1 MANTVFVMSSEPHC
15 GASGVLLGLADLL
28 IGAGRKIGF
37 FRPIVRD
44 GDRPDPHALL
54 LHSRFPLQFAVED
67 GIVLPLSEAR
77 DMVNAGRQAELFER
91 ILDRASR
98 LKSLCGVL
106 LCEGAPLS
114 ETDAPFVFDL
124 NAETALNLG
133 AASVLLSRGD
143 GSELGTR
150 LRLLERR
157 KIRPACVIATE
168 SGTDNPETVRGAAHV
183 PTDIPIV
190 LLSELPEDQTELSVR
205 TCIKAGETEHIET
218 ALRRFAAAADGKN
231 LLAHLDG
238 LCCERVTPAVFQ
250 HRITHQAKR
259 HLMRIVLPEGEEER
273 VLRAAEATTR
283 LQTAHVILLGDARV
297 IARKGADLGLDLS
310 GVTIVEPRNSPNFED
325 YVQTYVELRK
335 KKGVTPEQAREKMAD
350 NTYFG
355 TMMVYKDHA
364 DGMVSGAVNTTAH
377 TIRPAFEFIK
387 TKPGFSNVSSV
398 FFMCLQ
404 DRVLVFG
411 DCAVNPNPTADQ
423 LAEIAVVSARTAK
436 TFGVE
441 PRVAMLSYSTGASGK
456 GPDVELV
463 VEATRL
469 ARERDPALVL
479 DGPLQYDAALDPET
493 ARTKLP
499 GSPVAGRATVFVFP
513 DLNTGNNT
521 YKAVQRAAEAVAVGP
536 VLQGLN
542 KPVNDLS
549 RGCLVADIVNTVI
562 ITAIQAQADK
572 GLL

>member
-1 MANTVFVMSSEPHC
+1 MANSVFVMSSEPHC
-15 GASGVLLGLADLL
+15 GASCALLGLADLL
-28 IGAGRKIGF
+28 IGSGRTIGF
-37 FRPIVRD
+37 FRPIVGD
-44 GDRPDPHALL
+44 GGFPDPHTAL
-54 LHSRFPLQFAVED
+54 LHSRFPLQFAVEESM
-67 GIVLPLSEAR
+67 VLTLTEAR
-77 DMVNAGRQAELFER
+77 NMVNAGKQAELLEQ

-98 LKSLCGVL
+98 LKPLCDVL

-124 NAETALNLG
+124 NAEIALNLG
-133 AASVLLSRGD
+133 AAVALLSRGD

-168 SGTDNPETVRGAAHV
+168 SRTNDPELLRSTAHA
-183 PTDIPIV
+183 PTDMPIV
-190 LLSELPEDQTELSVR
+190 LLSDSSDEANIPVR
-205 TCIKAGETEHIET
+205 TCIKAGETDNIET
-218 ALRRFAAAADGKN
+218 ALRRFAAATDGKV
-231 LLAHLDG
+231 LLSCFDG
-238 LCCERVTPAVFQ
+238 ACCERVTPAVFQ

-259 HLMRIVLPEGEEER
+259 HCMRIVLPEGEEER
-273 VLRAAEATTR
+273 VLRAAVETTR
-283 LQTAHVILLGDARV
+283 LQTAQVILLGDAQT
-297 IARKGADLGLDLS
+297 IARKGAELGLDLS
-310 GVTIVEPRNSPNFED
+310 GVRVVEPRNSPDFED
-325 YVQTYVELRK
+325 YVQTYVELRR

-364 DGMVSGAVNTTAH
+364 DGMVSGSVNTTAH

-411 DCAVNPNPTADQ
+411 DCAVNPNPTAEQ
-423 LAEIAVVSARTAK
+423 LAEIAVVSAGTAK
-436 TFGVE
+436 TFGVD

-469 ARERDPALVL
+469 ARERDPALLL

-549 RGCLVADIVNTVI
+549 RGCLVADIVNTII